1 MNDIITI
8 GNSEI
13 QVKEYQGV
21 RVVTFKD
28 VDAAHERPDGT
39 ARKRFND
46 NREHFIEGEDYFE
59 ITQPSEIRTLGLTRP
74 QGGVPEKVVLLT
86 ESGYLMLVKSFTDDL
101 AWKVQRQLVNTYFR
115 AKEIFQRARPMS
127 TPEMLLAQ
135 AQLMVEQ
142 ERRLSNVENAM
153 ELLIAPPTVDWQTDM
168 NRRMTSLCSKYSL
181 DYEKTR
187 SELYEEIERV
197 GCWNLE
203 TRVTNARKRAEQS
216 GGTKSQLGKITKLS
230 IIASEPAMKAVYE
243 TQFQKLCSRCSYESG
258 KVGY

>member
-46 NREHFIEGEDYFE
+46 NREHFIEGEDYFKVKC
-59 ITQPSEIRTLGLTRP
+59 GDVRP
-74 QGGVPEKVVLLT
+74 FFGHTPPNGFNPDAALILLT

-153 ELLIAPPTVDWQTDM
+153 ELKYFGSEIF
-168 NRRMTSLCSKYSL
+168 RRQIFAKNSFRGIDFCT
-181 DYEKTR
+181 T
-187 SELYEEIERV
+187 I
-197 GCWNLE
+197 
-203 TRVTNARKRAEQS
+203 
-216 GGTKSQLGKITKLS
+216 
-230 IIASEPAMKAVYE
+230 
-243 TQFQKLCSRCSYESG
+243 SY
-258 KVGY
+258 Y